1 MEGRPKGRGRKLAMA
16 AAVPALGLAVAGAWL
31 QTGAGGEFLA
41 RAASNAASGPGMAV
55 AIGAI
60 EHPLSPR
67 VVARDVSVSD
77 AAGEWL
83 RIDRI
88 EIEWSKLALLA
99 GRVDIDAIDIGKI
112 DFFRAPASPA
122 DAPKKQSA
130 GGGGGVPDLPVSFHL
145 GALTLGE
152 IALDKRVAGFA
163 ASLAV
168 KASADFSAHARGGA
182 LRLDVERLD
191 APGQIHI
198 AANVP
203 TDAAKSTV
211 AVKIAEPAGGLI
223 ASLAKIPGNP
233 AVAVDLAG
241 VGAFDDFQATLTAAA
256 GDDVGARGEARVTRQ
271 GASRHATFDIAGRVA
286 PLLPAA
292 LRPLFEGE
300 TRIAG
305 TGALDDKGAAS
316 LEKLSLA
323 ASALTFDAQ
332 GKLGGDGSIDAT
344 AAVRGVPAAAGA
356 AFSANTL
363 GADIHAAGTLSS
375 PNIDARLLVENA
387 RSPAGRVGH
396 IDATIKAV
404 ADGALGLAATRVD
417 IAADVNGSGVAI
429 ADPGLA
435 GAIGETATLSLRARA
450 TGQGDADISV
460 AKLATSAGEA
470 SYSGRAGPNA
480 LDGRLTLAIP
490 ALARLSRLAG
500 RDLRGAAQIAADL
513 SGAPSEGK
521 IEAKLSGGVNA
532 PAVGVPALDAL
543 FGRRLSISGGV
554 KAIAGGV
561 AFDQLAL
568 VGEHARADIGGAAD
582 ARTADIDAKIQIP
595 DLSRA
600 DPRAAGRGDID
611 AAVTGSLSEPNAAFV
626 VALSKATLAGR
637 SVPRLELRGEARD
650 LLGDMNAKAALDG
663 LIDGKTARGGATI
676 ARSAGATKIDN
687 LDIAIGRATIKGA
700 ASLDAAGLAT
710 GRVVVAAPDLDD
722 FSALALQKLA
732 GQFAADISLTAA
744 NGGQNIALVAQGA
757 GIGGRDF
764 AVGRL
769 SAKLSAADALRRPG
783 LDGDIAVDNA
793 RFGKETMSKVRLSAK
808 PAGTGAALD
817 LALDARGFAIA
828 GHGVLTPGDATRL
841 DLSSFTAQKG
851 GSRVAL
857 AGPATISFGGGD
869 IDIKGLAFAIGAGRV
884 EISGKAGQRLDIQA
898 RARAL
903 PLSFAAIVDPS
914 LGLEGTL
921 DADARIEGSP
931 AAPAGDWNVRVAKL
945 VAAQT
950 RSNAVPPIDATA
962 SGKLGGGRTT
972 LDAAVAL
979 GATSK
984 INIAG
989 SAPIAGAGGLD
1000 LAITGALDASLANTM
1015 LAANGQT
1022 VRGKATVDLRLSG
1035 SPQAPI
1041 ASGNVVFADG
1051 AFIDPLNGVAFDKIA
1066 ARLEASGRELNV
1078 ASFSAVAKNGG
1089 QVGLTGHVTLAPD
1102 SGFPGA
1108 FHLSAR
1114 NAQLASTDIVSS
1126 TADLDIDIAGSLGTQ
1141 PKITGKTTLLT
1152 MEVSV
1157 PDRLPANLKPI
1168 PGTTHIDAAGFAK
1181 QMLDLERKQREQRA
1195 KHAGKSKFNA
1205 LFDLAV
1211 SAPNRIFVRGR
1222 GIDAEFGGDLKLT
1235 GSIDKPAAVGAF
1247 DLRRG
1252 TMQVATQRID
1262 MTSGKLTFA
1271 GGLTPEL
1278 DFVAST
1284 TAGDVTATV
1293 EVSGPANAP
1302 VFAFTSMPEL
1312 PQDEVLSRLLFAKA
1326 SGSLS
1331 PFQAVQLAAA
1341 VAQFSGVG
1349 GGVDAFEKM
1358 RKSLGVDSLDVQ
1370 AGAGGPTVGASRYL
1384 TNNISVGVKTGAKP
1398 EDSSVNVGVDV
1409 TKRLRVQ
1416 GETAADGKTSVGV
1429 GVEWEY

>member
-1 MEGRPKGRGRKLAMA
+1 MEARPKRRGRKLAMA

-41 RAASNAASGPGMAV
+41 RTASNAASGPGMAV
-55 AIGAI
+55 SIGAI

-99 GRVDIDAIDIGKI
+99 GRVDIDSIDIGKI
-112 DFFRAPASPA
+112 NVFREPASSA

-130 GGGGGVPDLPVSFHL
+130 GDGGGVPDLPVSFHL

-163 ASLAV
+163 ASLAI
-168 KASADFSAHARGGA
+168 KASADFSAHAHGGA
-182 LRLDVERLD
+182 LRLDVARLD

-198 AANVP
+198 EADVP

-241 VGAFDDFQATLTAAA
+241 AGALDDFQATLTAAA
-256 GDDVGARGEARVTRQ
+256 GDDIGARGEARVTRQ
-271 GASRHATFDIAGRVA
+271 GAARHATFDIAGRVA

-323 ASALTFDAQ
+323 ASAMTLDAQ
-332 GKLGGDGSIDAT
+332 GKLGGDGAINAT
-344 AAVRGVPAAAGA
+344 ATVRGVPAAAGA

-387 RSPAGRVGH
+387 RSPAGSVGH

-429 ADPGLA
+429 SDPGLA

-513 SGAPSEGK
+513 SGAPGEGK

-543 FGRRLSISGGV
+543 FGKRLSISGGV
-554 KAIAGGV
+554 KTLAGGV

-611 AAVTGSLSEPNAAFV
+611 AAVTGSLSKPNAAFV

-637 SVPRLELRGEARD
+637 PVPRLELRGEARD

-663 LIDGKTARGGATI
+663 LVDGKTAHGGATI

-732 GQFAADISLTAA
+732 GQFTADISLSAA

-793 RFGKETMSKVRLSAK
+793 RFGKETMSKVRLTAK

-841 DLSSFTAQKG
+841 DLSSFTAQKA

-945 VAAQT
+945 AAAQT
-950 RSNAVPPIDATA
+950 RSNAVPP
-962 SGKLGGGRTT
+962 

-1051 AFIDPLNGVAFDKIA
+1051 AFSDPLNGVAFDKIA

-1089 QVGLTGHVTLAPD
+1089 QVGLTGHVTIAPD

-1126 TADLDIDIAGSLGTQ
+1126 TADLDIDIAGSLGSQ

-1302 VFAFTSMPEL
+1302 VFAFTSTPEL